1 MQLSLF
7 IPGNS
12 ILHRF
17 DPRAK
22 LILLVFFVVYLFLSV
37 PLACSGLLLFS
48 LFLLTLFCLPR
59 RDALKPILSIW
70 PILLLIAL
78 LTPPFYPEQALL
90 VTGTL
95 LLRIT
100 VISYLFS
107 LYFKTTENSLIILSL
122 RWFAL
127 PYTAALTITIALRFI
142 PFLGGVYHQVVQ
154 AHMLRGGVSAGR
166 RRFSGRLKN
175 LIPTL
180 TSVMIYAI
188 KSIPELSS
196 SLEHRGFGSKER
208 RMSYKSLDNGLK
220 PFTHMAISGMIAVIF
235 ILIPQVCA

>member
-1 MQLSLF
+1 MQLSLY

-12 ILHRF
+12 LLHRF

-22 LILLVFFVVYLFLSV
+22 LLLLVFLVVYLFLSI
-37 PLACSGLLLFS
+37 PLVCHGILLFS
-48 LFLLTLFCLPR
+48 LVLVTLFCLPFTEVT
-59 RDALKPILSIW
+59 KPILSIW

-90 VTGTL
+90 VTATL

-100 VISYLFS
+100 VISYLFA
-107 LYFKTTENSLIILSL
+107 LYFKTTENFQIILSL

-154 AHMLRGGVSAGR
+154 AHMLRGGPLGPR

-208 RMSYKSLDNGLK
+208 RMSYKSLDNGQK
-220 PFTHMAISGMIAVIF
+220 PFTHMVISGIIAVIF
-235 ILIPQVCA
+235 ILLPRVCT